1 MEKMYVL
8 YFVLAFCFT
17 FGETAFA
24 QGRKTSSFIK
34 NAVGAG
40 WTEAVSI
47 FPEC

>member
-24 QGRKTSSFIK
+24 QAKEDIQLHK